1 MGFELHI
8 PLLLL
13 ILFVDGIDD
22 AYCAAHDWAAGC
34 NAFVAGVGG
43 YGANGGAYMDV
54 GNGWNAMS
62 CKNRYT
68 KSQHLS
74 MQIDTLFSNVFN
86 TLSIG
91 N

>member
-1 MGFELHI
+1 MHI

-13 ILFVDGIDD
+13 ILFVDGIDE

-34 NAFVAGVGG
+34 NALVADVVG
-43 YGANGGAYMDV
+43 YGANVGGYIDV
-54 GNGWNAMS
+54 GNGWNAIS

-74 MQIDTLFSNVFN
+74 MQIDTLFPNVFN
-86 TLSIG
+86 TLSM
-91 N
+91 NN